1 MRSRIPPQPPQPER
15 VGEVQGHPWLQLK
28 HYYVFDVNFFHFLI
42 APFSFLFYI
51 SRMATR
57 SIIAIQDG
65 DKHDAVYCHWDGY
78 PSGVGATLEE
88 SYKDRNKIK
97 ELISRGD
104 MSSLGPTI
112 ETCTFYTEKKEKV
125 SFCLQGLKA
134 FAKNCWAEYLY
145 VFTSEDKWM
154 RYNIR

>member
-1 MRSRIPPQPPQPER
+1 
-15 VGEVQGHPWLQLK
+15 
-28 HYYVFDVNFFHFLI
+28 
-42 APFSFLFYI
+42 
-51 SRMATR
+51 MATR

-65 DKHDAVYCHWDGY
+65 DKHDAVYCHCDGY

-104 MSSLGPTI
+104 MFSLGSTI
-112 ETCTFYTEKKEKV
+112 ETCAFYTKKKEKV
-125 SFCLQGLKA
+125 SFPLRELKA
-134 FAKNCWAEYLY
+134 FAKNCWASYLY
-145 VFTSEDKWM
+145 VFTPEDKWV